1 MSTKPPSY
9 PTLSP
14 LIFLHHINCK
24 GENAPKDFHL
34 ESVSV
39 SPAGQRRSLHR
50 QRLQHSRN
58 LHSLTLRQVRR
69 RVIKLYVFEANE
81 MKDRKLRHF
90 LINLYKILCNVK
102 HFLCCL
108 NVCREGGAAI
118 KHYYIKE
125 TQGSPKQFYLA
136 EKHLF
141 SSIPDLIEYHK
152 HNAAGKD
159 HTHTTTA
166 FKNTFD

>member
-102 HFLCCL
+102 HFFMLFKCL
-108 NVCREGGAAI
+108 QGGRCSYKTLLHQGDSRLAQTVLPGG
-118 KHYYIKE
+118 E
-125 TQGSPKQFYLA
+125 TFVQLYPR
-136 EKHLF
+136 
-141 SSIPDLIEYHK
+141 PDRVPQ
-152 HNAAGKD
+152 
-159 HTHTTTA
+159 TQRSR
-166 FKNTFD
+166 